1 VRSRGHRNREGDFI
15 TRPEAFT
22 PGVWCANLSAVA
34 AEGMAA
40 DARPRQQPSM
50 LAVGTVVWLASELMF
65 FGGLFAA
72 YFTLKADARQ
82 WPPPGVK
89 LETLLS
95 GLFTVFLIASSGTM
109 VLAVRSLERGNRAGT
124 VRWLLITFGLGGL
137 FLANQIRE
145 FYSLDFQVSSNS
157 YGSIYYLMTG
167 FHALH
172 VAAGLLLMLV
182 ALAIATGPGPVA
194 RRGPVVD
201 SIGYY
206 WHFVDVVWIGL
217 FTTIFVIR

>member
-1 VRSRGHRNREGDFI
+1 VRAVAAALPPAAAEPELVDGDDQ
-15 TRPEAFT
+15 T
-22 PGVWCANLSAVA
+22 CANLSPVA
-34 AEGMAA
+34 AEGLT
-40 DARPRQQPSM
+40 ARGQPRQQPSM

-72 YFTLKADARQ
+72 YFTLKAEARQ
-82 WPPPGVK
+82 WPPLGVE

-95 GLFTVFLIASSGTM
+95 AIFTVFLIASSGTM
-109 VLAVRSLERGNRAGT
+109 ILAVRALERGDRAGMI
-124 VRWLLITFGLGGL
+124 RWILLTFGLGLL

-145 FYSLDFQVSSNS
+145 FLTLDFQISSNA

-172 VAAGLLLMLV
+172 VAAGLLLMFV
-182 ALAIATGPGPVA
+182 ALAIATGPGPLA
-194 RRGPVVD
+194 RRSPAVD

-217 FTTIFVIR
+217 FTTIFIIR

>member
-1 VRSRGHRNREGDFI
+1 L
-15 TRPEAFT
+15 P
-22 PGVWCANLSAVA
+22 CANLSAVA
-34 AEGMAA
+34 DGVAAETRA
-40 DARPRQQPSM
+40 RQQPSM

-72 YFTLKADARQ
+72 YFTLKAEARV
-82 WPPPGVK
+82 WPPPDVE
-89 LETLLS
+89 LETALS
-95 GLFTVFLIASSGTM
+95 AIFTVFLIASSGTM
-109 VLAVRSLERGNRAGT
+109 VLAVRSLERGDRAGMI
-124 VRWLLITFGLGGL
+124 RWVLVTLGLGAL

-172 VAAGLLLMLV
+172 VAAGLLLMFV
-182 ALAIATGPGPVA
+182 ALAIATGPGSLA
-194 RRGPVVD
+194 RRSPAVD

-206 WHFVDVVWIGL
+206 WHFVDIVWIGL
-217 FTTIFVIR
+217 FTTIFIIR

>member
-1 VRSRGHRNREGDFI
+1 VATE
-15 TRPEAFT
+15 TRT
-22 PGVWCANLSAVA
+22 P
-34 AEGMAA
+34 
-40 DARPRQQPSM
+40 QQPSM

-72 YFTLKADARQ
+72 YFTLKAEARQ
-82 WPPPGVK
+82 WPPPGVE

-95 GLFTVFLIASSGTM
+95 AIFTVFLIASSFTM
-109 VLAVRSLERGNRAGT
+109 IAAVRSLERGDRAGMI
-124 VRWLLITFGLGGL
+124 RWVLLTTALGAL

-145 FYSLDFQVSSNS
+145 FLTLDFQISSNS

-172 VAAGLLLMLV
+172 VTAGLLLMLV

-217 FTTIFVIR
+217 FVTIFVIR

>member
-1 VRSRGHRNREGDFI
+1 LEG
-15 TRPEAFT
+15 
-22 PGVWCANLSAVA
+22 VA
-34 AEGMAA
+34 TGAP
-40 DARPRQQPSM
+40 PRQQPSL

-72 YFTLKADARQ
+72 YFTLKAEARQ
-82 WPPPGVK
+82 WPPPGVE

-95 GLFTVFLIASSGTM
+95 AIFTLFLIASSGTM
-109 VLAVRSLERGNRAGT
+109 VLAVRSLERGDRSGM
-124 VRWLLITFGLGGL
+124 VRWILVTLALGVL

-145 FYSLDFQVSSNS
+145 FYSLDFRVSSNS

-172 VAAGLLLMLV
+172 VLAGLLLMLV
-182 ALAIATGPGPVA
+182 ALAIATGPGPLG
-194 RRGPVVD
+194 RRAPAVD

-217 FTTIFVIR
+217 FATIFIIR